1 MNCLILYGL
10 EGYEQENWF
19 SWLKE
24 ELNKTGIKTE
34 IPNLPDSGNPDLS
47 VWLNYLNDYR
57 IDENT
62 VLVGHSLGAVLIL
75 RLLEKEIKIKAAFLV
90 AAFSN
95 DLDWEVLKKSNF
107 FRDKFNWKKIKENC
121 PYFEVLTSKNDPYLK
136 VGDGE
141 VVAKNLQVENQILDV
156 YRHFN
161 MKEFSL
167 LLEKIKNIN

>member
-1 MNCLILYGL
+1 MNCLIFYGL

-34 IPNLPDSGNPDLS
+34 IPNFPDSDNPDLS
-47 VWLNYLNDYR
+47 GWLEYLNDYQ

-75 RLLEKEIKIKAAFLV
+75 RLLEKGIKIKAAFLA
-90 AAFSN
+90 AAFSH
-95 DLDWEVLKKSNF
+95 DLGFEVLKKSNF
-107 FRDKFNWKKIKENC
+107 FRDKFNWEKIKENC
-121 PYFEVLTSKNDPYLK
+121 SYFEVLTSQNDPYLK
-136 VGDGE
+136 IEDGE
-141 VVAKNLQVENQILDV
+141 AVAEKLGVENQVLDV

-161 MKEFSL
+161 MKEFPL
-167 LLEKIKNIN
+167 LFEKIENLK